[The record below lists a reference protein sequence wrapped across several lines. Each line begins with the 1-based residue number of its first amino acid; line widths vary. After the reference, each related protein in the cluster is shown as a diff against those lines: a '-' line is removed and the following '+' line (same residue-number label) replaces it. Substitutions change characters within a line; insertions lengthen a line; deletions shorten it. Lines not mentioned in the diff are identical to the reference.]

1 MIFKKNFTKFFIIT
15 VSTILLVSCANM
27 KAVLD
32 EKMSSSDKK
41 EITVEQKLQVSI
53 PIPENSKYLVDR
65 TVIFGEG
72 AKFSGILYLQHDET
86 ADDII
91 AFYRK
96 NMIADGWS
104 EIGIVRSKFILVN
117 YEKENRFATIKVIR
131 TLFEKSDSEITIG
144 PKSSTQLEK
153 SLDGNSGSSIGEE
166 PFIVE

>member
-1 MIFKKNFTKFFIIT
+1 
-15 VSTILLVSCANM
+15 M

>member
-1 MIFKKNFTKFFIIT
+1 MTFKKNFVRFF
-15 VSTILLVSCANM
+15 TIVISSLLLASCANM
-27 KAVLD
+27 KAMLD
-32 EKMSSSDKK
+32 ERMSKSEQK

-53 PIPENSKYLVDR
+53 PIPENSVYLVDK

-72 AKFSGILYLQHDET
+72 AKFSGILYLQHGES

-144 PKSSTQLEK
+144 PKSSTQLER
-153 SLDGNSGSSIGEE
+153 SLDANPDSSISEE

>member
-1 MIFKKNFTKFFIIT
+1 MR
-15 VSTILLVSCANM
+15 AM
-27 KAVLD
+27 LD
-32 EKMSSSDKK
+32 EQMSSGEQK

-53 PIPENSKYLVDR
+53 PIPENSKYLVDK

-72 AKFSGILYLQHDET
+72 SKFSGILYLQHDES

-91 AFYRK
+91 SFYRK